1 MAEETPLTSRS
12 LALAYLDLFGRE
24 GARSAKQKLVWADIE
39 SFCRAYR
46 LSVEQLSSLDMSENN
61 CLVNEGR
68 RSVWIRA
75 RGQILAALAPVPEPL
90 KVSRQRVRKP

>member
-12 LALAYLDLFGRE
+12 LAQAYLAVLGRE
-24 GARSAKQKLVWADIE
+24 GVRTAEQKLVWADIE

-46 LSVEQLSSLDMSENN
+46 LSVEQLTSGDMSDNN

-75 RGQILAALAPVPEPL
+75 RGQILAASEPEPEPL
-90 KVSRQRVRKP
+90 KVTRRRKT

>member
-24 GARSAKQKLVWADIE
+24 GERSAKQKLVWADIE

-46 LSVEQLSSLDMSENN
+46 LSVEQLTSGDMSENN

-68 RSVWIRA
+68 RSVWLRM
-75 RGQILAALAPVPEPL
+75 RGQVLSAMAPVPEPL
-90 KVSRQRVRKP
+90 KVFRIKVRKP